1 MKNNNK
7 NNIPLYNQIT
17 GLYTAG
23 AVYENPEIQK
33 KQIYSENKGKS
44 GIYL

>member
-7 NNIPLYNQIT
+7 NFIPV
-17 GLYTAG
+17 

-33 KQIYSENKGKS
+33 DKIYSENKGKA
-44 GIYL
+44 GVYL